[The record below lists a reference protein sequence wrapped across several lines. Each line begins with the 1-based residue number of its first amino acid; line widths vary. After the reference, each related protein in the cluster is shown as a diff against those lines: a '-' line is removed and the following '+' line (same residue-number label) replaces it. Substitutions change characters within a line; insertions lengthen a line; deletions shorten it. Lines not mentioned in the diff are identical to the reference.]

1 MKNKYSL
8 FFQQMFSEPSLS
20 MSPFKR
26 MKMLLLAEEKLFST
40 RNLCFN
46 KAKLLNDISTVN
58 HLVS

>member
-8 FFQQMFSEPSLS
+8 FFQQIFSEPSLS

-26 MKMLLLAEEKLFST
+26 MKMLLLTKEKLFST
-40 RNLCFN
+40 QNLYFN
-46 KAKLLNDISTVN
+46 EAKLFNDISTVN